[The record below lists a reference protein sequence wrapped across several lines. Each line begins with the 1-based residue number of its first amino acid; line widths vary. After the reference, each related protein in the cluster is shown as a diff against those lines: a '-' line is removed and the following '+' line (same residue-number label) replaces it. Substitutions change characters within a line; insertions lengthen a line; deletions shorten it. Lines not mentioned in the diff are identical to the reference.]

1 MNTPRHRPSPTQAPG
16 AQSQAVRKSLCV
28 FIAAALVAVVIA
40 KKTGSPLQTSPE
52 VGGQP
57 SEQSDSQHASRRET
71 LFGKSSHSIDHAA
84 RRNAAE
90 VVSQRLHA
98 YSESRR
104 TIALAILAKSGGTM
118 PPAAHH
124 FFDAVKN
131 NDLTQATSLY
141 LGLVSE
147 RHGLTES
154 PDLEKIWPAIF
165 ETHGALSLTLT
176 WPAEEL
182 LAFGHSVL
190 STLPPNCVYLPS
202 ILTSQI
208 VPAFVAEESQGN
220 VLILPMESLSDPT
233 YFDYIS
239 LAYPSQTATLDRTR
253 CLEQFRNSQSP
264 DLEPATLRSQMLQL
278 LVESNP
284 GVQFATDGAISVGSA
299 NFSSTLSGPVMFLST
314 AAKESSPE
322 STPPST
328 EFWSNLLERRVS
340 PGDRAEDDSVNRQ
353 YADLARLQARRSL
366 EENQISTV
374 ETLYN
379 VALRLSPSSYDALEE
394 LATFLSSIGR
404 AQDAVP
410 LLEEHIREFPEHTE
424 IVEAISR
431 RLAGPTETAAPAE
444 GAL

>member
-1 MNTPRHRPSPTQAPG
+1 MNSPRHRPSPAQTQSV
-16 AQSQAVRKSLCV
+16 QSKTVRNTLCV
-28 FIAAALVAVVIA
+28 FIAAALTAVVVA
-40 KKTGSPLQTSPE
+40 KKSGSGSQTSAE
-52 VGGQP
+52 VAGQHSEQGDEQP
-57 SEQSDSQHASRRET
+57 SSRRDS
-71 LFGKSSHSIDHAA
+71 LFGKSSRSVDTAA
-84 RRNAAE
+84 RKNAAE
-90 VVSQRLHA
+90 TVSQRLHA

-104 TIALAILAKSGGTM
+104 ALALAILAKSGGTM
-118 PPAAHH
+118 PPAAQR
-124 FFDAVKN
+124 FFDAVQN
-131 NDLTQATSLY
+131 SDLPQATSLY
-141 LGLVSE
+141 LGLISE

-165 ETHGALSLTLT
+165 ETHGALNLALT

-182 LAFGHSVL
+182 LSFGHSVL
-190 STLPPNCVYLPS
+190 TALPPNSIYLPS

-208 VPAFVAEESQGN
+208 VPAFVAEESQAN
-220 VLILPMESLSDPT
+220 LLILPMESLSDPA

-239 LAYPSQTATLDRTR
+239 LAYPSQTATLDRSR
-253 CLEQFRNSQSP
+253 CLDQFRNSQSP
-264 DLEPATLRSQMLQL
+264 EIEPAALRSQMLQL

-284 GVQFATDGAISVGSA
+284 GVQFATDGAIAVGSA
-299 NFSSTLSGPVMFLST
+299 NFSSTLSGPIMFLST
-314 AAKESSPE
+314 ATNDSSPQ

-328 EFWSNLLERRVS
+328 EFWSNLLERRITPS
-340 PGDRAEDDSVNRQ
+340 DRAEDESVNRQ

-431 RLAGPTETAAPAE
+431 RLAGTAETAAPAD
-444 GAL
+444 GTF